1 MRAIFDEQSPD
12 EQSALVLNWIDSAN
26 QSKSTVS
33 VEELQAFYEQLS
45 VEERDELDKMAP
57 ENWIRTLTAKYR
69 ARYRYREKLPI
80 LNGTEDWQSFFNNNG
95 FGEF

>member
-1 MRAIFDEQSPD
+1 
-12 EQSALVLNWIDSAN
+12 
-26 QSKSTVS
+26 
-33 VEELQAFYEQLS
+33 
-45 VEERDELDKMAP
+45 MAP

-80 LNGTEDWQSFFNNNG
+80 LNSTDDWQSFFDNNE